1 MMLTVSLVLK
11 VALFVISVLMFF
23 GLVSFIYFMIDVINS
38 DRILDLMESKDPVER
53 ERGRTLYM
61 EKFGEIDEDI
71 ENTDKE
77 SANVEKQ

>member
-1 MMLTVSLVLK
+1 MDISILVK
-11 VALFVISVLMFF
+11 IALFVVVVLMAVGISVF
-23 GLVSFIYFMIDVINS
+23 VYFMIDIIKC
-38 DRILDLMESKDPVER
+38 DRIIDLMESKDPVER